1 MADNWVETTVGD
13 LRRWADEH
21 GKALDEPGARIL
33 LDLAHKEMGLTG
45 PEALTPELLR
55 ELLLNVFPESVVAGR
70 EDVPTILD
78 VLRRIAAYLGDT
90 KAVTADEAAALEAE
104 IDRIGPEFEEL
115 VASVDS
121 EERQAAAEVI
131 GGLMQADGVSLDDQD
146 AVEAWIRDFEALPDD
161 ERYARTEG
169 YLRQVEELVVPPVRL
184 APEAE
189 LAEAVRRSRLTSFAL
204 ALADWTGERDLT
216 EHDTLTEADAE
227 AAAAALGLET
237 PRRHGQMEDSG
248 ELERFWWAA
257 VEAEVITAD
266 DGRAGPGPALDG
278 LRSADDATLLGAWLP
293 LFDALAVPGHDYVD
307 GLDAVELVQNEM
319 TGVLIHLYEQ
329 EEPTEAET
337 LLGALLDH
345 VEEAYDLSD
354 ADGMPALVSDAF
366 HLELATLEEWGV
378 VQKAGDQEAGEG
390 CELTPLGVWAVR
402 ELLVADG
409 FTAPVVGGLA
419 DARASEL
426 IAGLTWYRPEAADE
440 EIEGWLAGQDPKD
453 AAADLLDVMRTG
465 GPGARNLAAAVLHR
479 VGPEAAAVVRAA
491 QEHPLVS
498 PYAVLWLNAAGDP
511 SGRELAREEY
521 LWVFVDTVAG
531 MLETAEPEEAVEAA
545 LLDTPPGTEMETMV
559 EELWRTD
566 HPGVADVLEAL
577 GAHHPDKATAKA
589 ARTAAYKARSSAQG
603 AGRRV

>member
-13 LRRWADEH
+13 LRRWADER
-21 GKALDEPGARIL
+21 GETLDEPGARIL
-33 LDLAHKEMGLTG
+33 LELAEQEMGLTG

-55 ELLLNVFPESVVAGR
+55 RLLLTVFPESVVAGR
-70 EDVPTILD
+70 EDVPTVLD
-78 VLRRIAAYLGDT
+78 VLRRIVAYLSDT
-90 KAVTADEAAALEAE
+90 GAVTASAAADLEAE
-104 IDRIGPEFEEL
+104 IDRTGPEFADV
-115 VASVDS
+115 VAEVDT

-131 GGLMQADGVSLDDQD
+131 GALMQADGVSLDDQD
-146 AVEAWIRDFEALPDD
+146 AVEAWIRDFEALPEE

-189 LAEAVRRSRLTSFAL
+189 LAEAVRGSRLTQVAL

-216 EHDTLTEADAE
+216 EHDALTEADAE
-227 AAAAALGLET
+227 AAGIALGLDK
-237 PRRHGQMEDSG
+237 PRRHGQMEDTG
-248 ELERFWWAA
+248 ELERLWWAC
-257 VEAEVITAD
+257 VEAEVINAE
-266 DGRAGPGPALDG
+266 GGKSAPGPAVDG
-278 LRSADDATLLGAWLP
+278 LRSDDDAALLAAWLP
-293 LFDALAVPGHDYVD
+293 LFDALVVPGHDYAD
-307 GLDAVELVQNEM
+307 GLDAVELVQNEL

-329 EEPTEAET
+329 EEPTPPET
-337 LLGALLDH
+337 LVGALLDH
-345 VEEAYDLSD
+345 VEESYDITD
-354 ADGMPALVSDAF
+354 ADAMAALVSDALF
-366 HLELATLEEWGV
+366 IELAALEEWGV
-378 VQKAGDQEAGEG
+378 VETSGKGRA
-390 CELTPLGVWAVR
+390 LTPLGVWAVR
-402 ELLVADG
+402 ELLLADG
-409 FTAPVVGGLA
+409 FTAPVIGELA
-419 DARASEL
+419 GSRASEL
-426 IAGLTWYRPEAADE
+426 IAGLTWYRPDAADE
-440 EIEGWLAGQDPKD
+440 EIDGWLAGHDPKD

-545 LLDTPPGTEMETMV
+545 LIDAPAGADMEEMV
-559 EELWRTD
+559 DELWRTD

-589 ARTAAYKARSSAQG
+589 ARTAAYKARSAQQASHRG
-603 AGRRV
+603 M